1 MSIMYGLAGCI
12 GHPQIKNDAVNY
24 SKAPWAIQPTQ
35 MISYVSCH
43 DDMCLADRIKATSP
57 VNSTIDERI
66 SLHKLA
72 LTFVFTSQGVP
83 FIFNGDEMMR
93 DKKGVNNSY
102 NSPDEINAID
112 WELKTTYREVFDYVK
127 NLIALR
133 RSHPAF
139 RMGKASQVRK
149 YMEFLPVKGSNLIA
163 FILKD
168 NANGD
173 SWKNIIVAFN
183 GRHKTARLAV
193 PVGKY
198 TIVCKNGTIK
208 AEGIQKI
215 KGKIVSIP
223 AHSALIMHQ

>member
-1 MSIMYGLAGCI
+1 
-12 GHPQIKNDAVNY
+12 
-24 SKAPWAIQPTQ
+24 
-35 MISYVSCH
+35 
-43 DDMCLADRIKATSP
+43 
-57 VNSTIDERI
+57 
-66 SLHKLA
+66 
-72 LTFVFTSQGVP
+72 
-83 FIFNGDEMMR
+83 
-93 DKKGVNNSY
+93 
-102 NSPDEINAID
+102 
-112 WELKTTYREVFDYVK
+112 
-127 NLIALR
+127 
-133 RSHPAF
+133 
-139 RMGKASQVRK
+139 MGKASQVRK

-193 PVGKY
+193 PTGKY